1 MSETIQIT
9 IQGRTFAAEKPG
21 ENTGELRVGSK
32 VRVLKKEYGDN
43 YKVYPG
49 IVVGF
54 DLFEKLPSAVVM
66 YADVSYAGA
75 EIKWVTFNEATKDI
89 ELAAAQYEDKD
100 LPTIEEALEV
110 FKRQEQELQK
120 KIDELREKRDF
131 FKRKWGTAYGVVAG

>member
-9 IQGRTFAAEKPG
+9 IQGRTFEAQKPG
-21 ENTGELRVGSK
+21 EQAGALRVGTK

-43 YKVYPG
+43 YKVFPG

-54 DLFEKLPSAVVM
+54 DLFEKLPSAVIM

-75 EIKWVTFNEATKDI
+75 EIKWVTFNEKTTDV

-100 LPTIEEALEV
+100 LPTIEEALQV
-110 FKRQEQELQK
+110 FERQERELQK
-120 KIDELREKRDF
+120 KIDELHEKRDF
-131 FKRKWGTAYGVVAG
+131 FRRKWGTAYGVVAG